1 MALNPQTRERIDSL
15 IKSNDVILFMKGDR
29 TQPQCGFS
37 ARVVQMLNSILP
49 EYETVDVL
57 SDPGI
62 REGIK
67 EYSNWPTIPQL
78 YVKGEF
84 IGGCDIVTE
93 LFSSGE
99 LHGKFGVEPPERVQP
114 TITVTPAAAAKLN
127 EYLQRSPGKG
137 LHLTIDSHFEANLGL
152 GPIGGNEV
160 AAESNDVTVYMDL
173 MTAQRADGITIDMVE
188 GLNGPSFKLDNPNA
202 PAPVKQILPQE
213 LKKLR
218 DAGTKM
224 ELFDVRTPEER
235 ATARIEGTRLLD
247 QEAAAYIEKLPK
259 DTMLVFHCHH
269 GGRSQQAAEHF
280 RERGFTNVHNL
291 AGGIDAWSAEVD
303 PSVPRY

>member
-1 MALNPQTRERIDSL
+1 MDSQTRERIDSL
-15 IKSNDVILFMKGDR
+15 IHSNDVILFMKGDR

-37 ARVVQMLNSILP
+37 ARVVQMLDSVVSD
-49 EYETVDVL
+49 YETVDVL
-57 SDPGI
+57 SDPAI
-62 REGIK
+62 RDGIK

-84 IGGCDIVTE
+84 IGGCDIITD

-114 TITVTPAAAAKLN
+114 KITVTPAAAAKLV

-137 LHLTIDSHFEANLGL
+137 LQLTIDAHFDSNLGM
-152 GPIGGNEV
+152 GPVSGNEV
-160 AAESNDVTVYMDL
+160 AAESNGVTVHMDL
-173 MTAQRADGITIDMVE
+173 MTAQRADGVTIDMVE

-202 PAPVKQILPQE
+202 PAPVNQIMPQE
-213 LKKLR
+213 LKQLI
-218 DAGTKM
+218 DAGKRF
-224 ELFDVRTPEER
+224 EFFDVRTPEER
-235 ATARIEGTRLLD
+235 QTAQIPGTRLLD
-247 QEAAAYIEKLPK
+247 QETAAYIGGLPK
-259 DTMLVFHCHH
+259 DTMMVFHCHH

-280 RERGFTNVHNL
+280 RERGFTNVYNL

-303 PSVPRY
+303 SSVPRY

>member
-1 MALNPQTRERIDSL
+1 MALDPQTKERIASL
-15 IKSNDVILFMKGDR
+15 IQSKDVVLFMKGDR

-37 ARVVQMLNSILP
+37 ARVVQMLDSIVP

-57 SDPGI
+57 SNPEI

-67 EYSNWPTIPQL
+67 EFSNWPTIPQL

-84 IGGCDIVTE
+84 IGGCDIITD

-99 LHGKFGVEPPERVQP
+99 LHVKFGAEAPKRVQP
-114 TITVTPAAAAKLN
+114 KVTVTPAAAAKLQ

-137 LHLTIDSHFEANLGL
+137 LHLSIDARFDANLGVA
-152 GPIGGNEV
+152 PVSGNEI
-160 AAESNDVTVYMDL
+160 AAESNGVTVHMDPL
-173 MTAQRADGITIDMVE
+173 TAQRADGVTIDMVD

-202 PAPVKQILPQE
+202 PAPVIQIMPQE
-213 LKKLR
+213 LKQLI
-218 DAGTKM
+218 DAGKQF
-224 ELFDVRTPEER
+224 EFFDVRTPEER
-235 ATARIEGTRLLD
+235 ATAQIAGTRLLD
-247 QEAAAYIEKLPK
+247 KETAAYIESLPK

-269 GGRSQQAAEHF
+269 GGRSQQAADHF
-280 RERGFTNVHNL
+280 RDRGFTNVHNL

-303 PSVPRY
+303 PTVPRY